1 MGEPHGVYAI
11 WPPSS
16 SLQPDKGG
24 DEVDRG
30 KYRMIRGGEKK
41 GLEKG

>member
-1 MGEPHGVYAI
+1 MAYTQYGRHRLLCSQTKEEI
-11 WPPSS
+11 
-16 SLQPDKGG
+16 
-24 DEVDRG
+24 EVDRG